1 MKKILFLLVAL
12 TCSMNMSAQFMKI
25 MKDGQFVAAYK
36 VGQADR
42 VVMEEEEVPELNPIG
57 KQFYSWFT
65 YNEKGYYYSKSCT
78 FTEDDFDDG
87 EDYWNAYLSDPLSAW
102 EDETFT
108 PTNGLPCYYDAEKKE
123 MRIATYF
130 DVGTFIKDEV
140 EYQVMV
146 FDLTNQGN
154 YITFDI
160 VNNGGA
166 MRLVEQIQGQFQYVY
181 YKDFSIKGYFLAKV
195 GASYFDELTSAN
207 APRKARSIMDQVK
220 WSEPIEF
227 ATPIPFD
234 SSKVKTLKAN
244 HVAKS
249 AAPSI
254 HAGQSLNLNK

>member
-42 VVMEEEEVPELNPIG
+42 VVMEEEEVRELNPIG
-57 KQFYSWFT
+57 KQFDSWFA
-65 YNEKGYYYSKSCT
+65 YDGEGYYFSKSCT
-78 FTEDDFDDG
+78 FTADDFDDG
-87 EDYWNAYLSDPLSAW
+87 DNYWNAFLSNPVSAW
-102 EDETFT
+102 ADETFT
-108 PTNGLPCYYDAEKKE
+108 PQYGLRCYYDAEKKE
-123 MRIATYF
+123 MRISTYYNVGKLTKNGEEYGVMLF
-130 DVGTFIKDEV
+130 DAKNGGD
-140 EYQVMV
+140 
-146 FDLTNQGN
+146 

-160 VNNGGA
+160 VDNDGA

-181 YKDFSIKGYFLAKV
+181 YKDNSIKGYYPAKV
-195 GASYFDELTSAN
+195 GATYFDELTSAN